1 MQFTLGHLLLTVS
14 FYALK
19 LKSTCIKLPTT
30 QLSCPCIF
38 FVLFF
43 GISLSHTWYKYFTYR
58 YIPVIGHQ
66 HQYSHVPRFIS
77 DLYME
82 VQLTYLSVYAF
93 GTWSTNVHNNTHVI
107 HFLNSFGQFKICFGK
122 LEFFKWLGLTTGFL
136 Q

>member
-14 FYALK
+14 FYALE

-30 QLSCPCIF
+30 QFSCLCIF
-38 FVLFF
+38 LFCF

-82 VQLTYLSVYAF
+82 VLLTYLSVYAF
-93 GTWSTNVHNNTHVI
+93 GTWSTNVHNNTHESGPSD
-107 HFLNSFGQFKICFGK
+107 FLLPILPLFPLFSAR
-122 LEFFKWLGLTTGFL
+122 FFNFY
-136 Q
+136 